1 MNKQTKNPELE
12 NMLTELDPPYE
23 WKEELAIGRMLDQ
36 YGIPFFY
43 KQPTI
48 IYAQGKNEVWHPTF
62 TLSRYGGFVIDYMAE
77 PFGQDQRDSVLKRQE
92 IYNYNQIPSVV
103 LGPKYLD
110 KAIWR
115 ELLYKKLEQRLR
127 QPVKVE
133 NYAMSYSHQ

>member
-1 MNKQTKNPELE
+1 MNEQTKNPELE

-77 PFGQDQRDSVLKRQE
+77 PFGQDQRDSILKREQL
-92 IYNYNQIPSVV
+92 YNYNQIPSVV
-103 LGPKYLD
+103 LGPKDLN
-110 KAIWR
+110 KPGWQ
-115 ELLYKKLEQRLR
+115 ESLYKKLGQRLP
-127 QPVKVE
+127 QPIE
-133 NYAMSYSHQ
+133 AGNYAMSYSHQ